1 MLAAMMERR
10 IPVNYRLDPD
20 LLGSYLPAPFRARP
34 RRPTT
39 NERIKAAAPA
49 DEGRAALAGR
59 SHPGSAELTRQ
70 VHGHVPN
77 VRVRATM
84 ASWDAPSLPTGMMGR
99 DENLAASAEVLGRA
113 AGCGVRVVV
122 TGESADAPGAPRHD
136 AIHERCRSSSGA
148 IGAFPIACGA
158 GLRR

>member
-1 MLAAMMERR
+1 M
-10 IPVNYRLDPD
+10 
-20 LLGSYLPAPFRARP
+20 
-34 RRPTT
+34 
-39 NERIKAAAPA
+39 KAALRWLA
-49 DEGRAALAGR
+49 D
-59 SHPGSAELTRQ
+59 HTPGSAGLTRQ

-99 DENLAASAEVLGRA
+99 YENLAASAEVFGRVA

-122 TGESADAPGAPRHD
+122 TGESAGALGAPRHD
-136 AIHERCRSSSGA
+136 AIHERCRSSSSA
-148 IGAFPIACGA
+148 IGAFPIACAA